1 MRLVNKFNEN
11 DVKVFLISLKAGG
24 TGINLTGADVVIHYD
39 PWWNESV
46 MNQATDRAYR
56 MGQQKSV
63 QVYKLIVKDSVEEKI
78 IKLQEKKSA
87 LAGLVVGKENGI
99 KEIIEL
105 LGQTA

>member
-1 MRLVNKFNEN
+1 
-11 DVKVFLISLKAGG
+11 
-24 TGINLTGADVVIHYD
+24 
-39 PWWNESV
+39 
-46 MNQATDRAYR
+46 

-78 IKLQEKKSA
+78 VKLQEKKSA

-105 LGQTA
+105 LN